1 MTVAN
6 PAAFASACQ
15 EAMGAVLGAIAAAGG
30 ERRSLLAAAKRA
42 VARASRDA
50 HSNAEWCLADQ
61 LRRGIKDVEART
73 QDAA

>member
-6 PAAFASACQ
+6 PADFAAAYQ
-15 EAMGAVLGAIAAAGG
+15 EAMGAVLNAIAAAGT
-30 ERRSLLAAAKRA
+30 ERRRLLTTAKTA
-42 VARASRDA
+42 VARASHDA

-61 LRRGIKDVEART
+61 LRRGIKDVEARM

>member
-6 PAAFASACQ
+6 PADFASACQ
-15 EAMGAVLGAIAAAGG
+15 EAMVAVLGAIAAAGK
-30 ERRSLLAAAKRA
+30 ERRGLLTMAKSA

-50 HSNAEWCLADQ
+50 HTEAVWCLADQ
-61 LRRGIKDVEART
+61 LRRGIKDVEARM